1 MVLRRVNFSESLSPT
16 SSLMIKPVIA
26 NQPLQLRL
34 LGMWSLVFR
43 IDQKRSYMNSL
54 QLGKS
59 TPYPDQYDPNLLF
72 PIQRSVNRAKLGI
85 KEHAP
90 LPFMGIDIW
99 NAYELSWL
107 NAKGK
112 PQIALAEFQIPADSP
127 NMIESKSFKLYL
139 NSINN
144 SRFENEDELRQRLIA
159 DLSKVA
165 GSQITTRI
173 NPTDAIAKQGM
184 EEMGGVL
191 LDRLDIEVDCAAGA
205 DPSLLGVNESFSPVE
220 QCLVSHLLKSNCPVT
235 GQPDWASVQ
244 IRYQGRPIL
253 EEGLLRYLIGFRQLG
268 EFHEHCVETI
278 FCDIK
283 QQCKPEKLSVYA
295 RYTRRGGLDIN
306 PFRTDYNAVWPDN
319 TRHARQ

>member
-1 MVLRRVNFSESLSPT
+1 MAILT
-16 SSLMIKPVIA
+16 
-26 NQPLQLRL
+26 
-34 LGMWSLVFR
+34 LG
-43 IDQKRSYMNSL
+43 QA
-54 QLGKS
+54 
-59 TPYPDQYDPNLLF
+59 TPYPDQYDPSLLF
-72 PIQRSVNRAKLGI
+72 PIPRSENRLKLNL
-85 KEHAP
+85 KPMQA
-90 LPFMGIDIW
+90 LPFVGVDIW

-107 NAKGK
+107 NSKGK

-139 NSINN
+139 NSLNGTQFAN
-144 SRFENEDELRQRLIA
+144 DAEVRERLIT
-159 DLSKVA
+159 DLSLVA
-165 GSQITTRI
+165 GSKVSTRL
-173 NPTDAIAKQGM
+173 NPPELIAKQGIQ
-184 EEMGGVL
+184 EMSGVL
-191 LDRLDIEVDCAAGA
+191 MDRLDIEI
-205 DPSLLGVNESFSPVE
+205 DPSLAANPALLEVNESFGPIE

-283 QQCKPEKLSVYA
+283 RQCKPDKLSVYA

-306 PFRTDYNAVWPDN
+306 PFRTDHNAPWPSN